1 MKTVTWVSGDDKTQG
16 IWISVPL
23 QMYTFFNYFVF
34 EVSNLVDILEPLQI
48 EVFAACCF
56 SVVQQLIL
64 HLKSKA
70 DKISSAVSHQ
80 LSSNFGRALTVRRQT
95 RVRL

>member
-1 MKTVTWVSGDDKTQG
+1 MQALLNQTIYKILAAIRHVNNFEIKTKTWITGEDKSYG

-34 EVSNLVDILEPLQI
+34 EVSTLVEILEPLQV

-56 SVVQQLIL
+56 SVV
-64 HLKSKA
+64 
-70 DKISSAVSHQ
+70 
-80 LSSNFGRALTVRRQT
+80 
-95 RVRL
+95 